1 MAQLNDESLKVSVYI
16 STHNRLARLKR
27 AMQSV
32 LSQTYSNIE
41 ILVCDDASS
50 DGTQEYMTT
59 LCYKDKRV
67 RYFRNETNQ
76 GACVTRNLGIF
87 NATGYFITGLDDDD
101 EFEPERV
108 KICLDNWEDKYSFLS
123 FNFYDCYNND
133 KRVLHY
139 KKLKRTKYL
148 GYKNILFDNLAS
160 NQVFTLTSRMREIG
174 GFDVRAKRLQDW
186 DTWLRLGYKFGTFKI
201 LPHTTYIM
209 HHDHRQDEKRVSKA
223 YPLSLALSDL
233 KQRNADLYDRD
244 ESNFMDYLVS
254 LENKK
259 AKFQESI
266 TWAIKMKKPKYLLK
280 YFGQYLSKNIYR

>member
-1 MAQLNDESLKVSVYI
+1 MVHLNDESLKVSVYI
-16 STHNRLARLKR
+16 STHNRLDRLKR
-27 AMQSV
+27 ALQSV

-50 DGTQEYMTT
+50 DGTKEYMTT
-59 LCYKDKRV
+59 LCCEDERV
-67 RYFRNETNQ
+67 HYFRNEINQ
-76 GACVTRNLGIF
+76 GACATRNLGIF

-108 KICLDNWEDKYSFLS
+108 KVCVDNWEDKYSFLS

-139 KKLKRTKYL
+139 KNLKHTNYL
-148 GYKNILFDNLAS
+148 EYKNILFDNLAS
-160 NQVFTLTSRMREIG
+160 NQVFTLTSRMKEIG

-186 DTWLRLGYKFGTFKI
+186 DTWLRLGHKFGTFK
-201 LPHTTYIM
+201 LLSDATYVM
-209 HHDHRQDEKRVSKA
+209 HHDHHHDEKRVSKA

-244 ESNFMDYLVS
+244 ESDFMDYLVL
-254 LENKK
+254 LESKK
-259 AKFQESI
+259 AKFRESI
-266 TWAIKMKKPKYLLK
+266 IWAIKRKKPKYIVK
-280 YFGQYLSKNIYR
+280 YFSQFFSKNNYR